1 MAVLLSG
8 IAIVI
13 FPVPTRTWRMNVRM
27 AYSMYYSQETVDTF
41 STMTGGGRS
50 MVMIPIG
57 GVVRM
62 VVAFHVIGIIAIL
75 GCNFV
80 FVPCTLSFGD
90 SSSSIVVILF
100 VVALQCTLVTLTV
113 PNDTTINY

>member
-1 MAVLLSG
+1 
-8 IAIVI
+8 
-13 FPVPTRTWRMNVRM
+13 
-27 AYSMYYSQETVDTF
+27 MYYSQETVDTF
-41 STMTGGGRS
+41 SAMTGGGRS

-62 VVAFHVIGIIAIL
+62 VIVFHVIVVIL
-75 GCNFV
+75 GYTFV

-100 VVALQCTLVTLTV
+100 VVALQCTLVTHTV
-113 PNDTTINY
+113 PNDTAIHY